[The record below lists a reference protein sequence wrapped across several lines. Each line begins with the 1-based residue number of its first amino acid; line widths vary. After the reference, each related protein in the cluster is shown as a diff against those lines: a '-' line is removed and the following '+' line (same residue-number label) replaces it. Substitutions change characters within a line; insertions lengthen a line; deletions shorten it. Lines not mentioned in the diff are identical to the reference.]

1 MDKIFDFNTIGKRMP
16 YTTPEGFFSTMEQA
30 ILNETVAVDPSKKK
44 HNRNIRWII
53 GATVSMAAMALLVF
67 TLTFKTQKQVDN
79 TGSMAA
85 VEQAFSQLS
94 PADQAF
100 MKEIYSNDIF
110 LNQ

>member
-1 MDKIFDFNTIGKRMP
+1 MNKIFDFNTIGKRMP
-16 YTTPEGFFSTMEQA
+16 YTTPEVFFSTMEQN
-30 ILNETVAVDPSKKK
+30 ILYNTVEKSPSKKK
-44 HNRNIRWII
+44 HNSTIRWII
-53 GATVSMAAMALLVF
+53 GATVSVAAMALLVF
-67 TLTFKTQKQVDN
+67 TLTFKTQKPVEN

>member
-16 YTTPEGFFSTMEQA
+16 YTTSDGFFSTMEQK
-30 ILNETVAVDPSKKK
+30 ILYDTVGTAPSKKK
-44 HNRNIRWII
+44 HSRNIRWVI
-53 GATVSMAAMALLVF
+53 GAAVSVAAIALLVF
-67 TLTFKTQKQVDN
+67 TLTFKTQKQAD
-79 TGSMAA
+79 TTESMAA